1 MKLILIDGY
10 GFVFRAFHSLPPLS
24 RADGTPIGAVYG
36 FSNMLLRILGK
47 YPNDAIAVV
56 VDSGSK
62 NFRHEIYPN
71 YKANR
76 PEPPTELIAQF
87 PLIRESVDAFGIKCI
102 EKPGFEADDLIATYA
117 IEAKNK
123 GLDVIIVSS
132 DKDLMQLTEYGIE
145 MYDAMKDKYIEADD
159 ILKKFGVTAEKIKDV
174 QALIGD
180 SSDNIPG
187 VKGIGVKTASELINQ
202 YGSLSNLYENLDKIS
217 QEKRKNMLLE
227 GKESA
232 MISYELVALKKDAPI
247 DYNIDELLISGINY
261 PKLAAYFKEQGFK
274 GLLSRVESHLESN
287 VKDEVS
293 FVELSDVSKLKEM
306 IPDIYKAAILCMYK
320 TESDLYLS
328 FGKRHIKLAVSKQ
341 QQQQNFFEEDSE
353 GNSIADALKV
363 LDDILKSDSVAKVT
377 ADAKSWYKL
386 SPHYKVIH
394 DVETMSYTLETGRPD
409 CSFASLVSEH
419 CAGYQGN
426 DSYALQVL
434 YNALCQKIVSEKDV
448 SLYERIDRDISNVI
462 ATMEENGVLIDE
474 RYLGE
479 LSELFSKQAASLESR
494 IFAVAGSQFNIG
506 SPKQMGSILFD
517 ILKLPAPK
525 KSKAGSYSTSAE
537 VLENLHEAGHE
548 IASLILEWRQY
559 TKLLSTY
566 TNALPKSINRRTG
579 RVHSTFLLTSTS
591 TGRFSSTEPNL
602 QNIPIRSE
610 EGQKIRKAFI
620 AKKKYKIISADYSQ
634 IELRLLAHYANIDTL
649 KDAFRHGGDI
659 HTITASEIFHVPLNE
674 VGPDLRRKAKTINFG
689 IIYGISAFGLA
700 KRLGLEV
707 GVAKQFIDRYF
718 EKYPGIKQYMNNIV
732 EFAKTHGYIKT
743 IFGRKCLISGI
754 NNPNFALRGF
764 AERAAIN
771 APLQASAADII
782 KKAMVELP
790 QDLRKRLIL
799 QVHDEL
805 LFEVEEDKVE
815 HYSKIIK
822 NTMEN
827 VIKLSVPL
835 TVEVSSGDN
844 WDQAH

>member
-1 MKLILIDGY
+1 
-10 GFVFRAFHSLPPLS
+10 
-24 RADGTPIGAVYG
+24 
-36 FSNMLLRILGK
+36 
-47 YPNDAIAVV
+47 
-56 VDSGSK
+56 
-62 NFRHEIYPN
+62 
-71 YKANR
+71 
-76 PEPPTELIAQF
+76 
-87 PLIRESVDAFGIKCI
+87 
-102 EKPGFEADDLIATYA
+102 
-117 IEAKNK
+117 
-123 GLDVIIVSS
+123 
-132 DKDLMQLTEYGIE
+132 
-145 MYDAMKDKYIEADD
+145 
-159 ILKKFGVTAEKIKDV
+159 
-174 QALIGD
+174 
-180 SSDNIPG
+180 
-187 VKGIGVKTASELINQ
+187 
-202 YGSLSNLYENLDKIS
+202 
-217 QEKRKNMLLE
+217 
-227 GKESA
+227 
-232 MISYELVALKKDAPI
+232 
-247 DYNIDELLISGINY
+247 
-261 PKLAAYFKEQGFK
+261 
-274 GLLSRVESHLESN
+274 
-287 VKDEVS
+287 
-293 FVELSDVSKLKEM
+293 
-306 IPDIYKAAILCMYK
+306 
-320 TESDLYLS
+320 
-328 FGKRHIKLAVSKQ
+328 
-341 QQQQNFFEEDSE
+341 
-353 GNSIADALKV
+353 
-363 LDDILKSDSVAKVT
+363 
-377 ADAKSWYKL
+377 
-386 SPHYKVIH
+386 
-394 DVETMSYTLETGRPD
+394 
-409 CSFASLVSEH
+409 
-419 CAGYQGN
+419 
-426 DSYALQVL
+426 
-434 YNALCQKIVSEKDV
+434 
-448 SLYERIDRDISNVI
+448 
-462 ATMEENGVLIDE
+462 
-474 RYLGE
+474 
-479 LSELFSKQAASLESR
+479 
-494 IFAVAGSQFNIG
+494 
-506 SPKQMGSILFD
+506 
-517 ILKLPAPK
+517 
-525 KSKAGSYSTSAE
+525 
-537 VLENLHEAGHE
+537 
-548 IASLILEWRQY
+548 
-559 TKLLSTY
+559 
-566 TNALPKSINRRTG
+566 
-579 RVHSTFLLTSTS
+579 LLTSTS